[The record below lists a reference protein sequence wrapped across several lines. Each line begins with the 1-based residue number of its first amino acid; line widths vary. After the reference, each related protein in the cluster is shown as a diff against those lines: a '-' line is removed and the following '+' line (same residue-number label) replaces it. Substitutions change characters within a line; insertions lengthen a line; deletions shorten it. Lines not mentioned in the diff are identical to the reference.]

1 LSILIDPKPGEI
13 WLVVFEPNRGA
24 EMDKRR
30 PAVVVSEP
38 GFTHLPLR
46 IVVPVTDDKH
56 RHLRLYWY
64 VGIIT
69 DARSGLTKASEVD
82 TAQCHSFDL
91 DRFVK
96 KIGSI
101 RSGEL
106 SLIRDALA
114 ISLGL

>member
-1 LSILIDPKPGEI
+1 LNILNDPRPGEL
-13 WLVVFEPNRGA
+13 WLVDFEPNRGA

-38 GFTHLPLR
+38 GFTYLPLR
-46 IVVPVTDDKH
+46 IVVPITDDKS

-64 VGIIT
+64 VEVIA
-69 DARSGLTKASEVD
+69 DSKSGLVKASEVD

-96 KIGSI
+96 KLGRI
-101 RSGEL
+101 RDGEL
-106 SLIRDALA
+106 SLIREALA

>member
-1 LSILIDPKPGEI
+1 MNSLIDPKPGEL
-13 WLVVFEPNRGA
+13 WLVDFEPNRGA

-56 RHLRLYWY
+56 RHLRLSWY
-64 VGIIT
+64 VGIIA
-69 DARSGLTKASEVD
+69 DAKSGLTKPSEID

-91 DRFVK
+91 DRFVTK
-96 KIGSI
+96 LGSI
-101 RSGEL
+101 RAGEL